1 MNQFELSNKVA
12 IVTGGGGTSHGI
24 GAAVAIT
31 LAKAGARVVVVGRNR
46 NSLDKVVKMIKG
58 MGRDAVSI
66 VADVTDPS
74 QVDRLILQASDVFGS
89 IDILVNNAGEISFG
103 NPEDL
108 SYQEWCDCMSLNLN
122 GTFLCSV
129 AASRE
134 MIKQGGG
141 KIVNIGS
148 SSGIKGE
155 ENAAHFAASKAAV
168 INLTRS
174 LAISWSVHNINVNCV
189 SPGSI
194 EVPEQGVPGMPE
206 EEKNRRQQLQSAEVN
221 SLALPGKPQDIAN
234 AVVFFASPGSDIMT
248 GENLVVRG
256 SEWASAYA

>member
-1 MNQFELSNKVA
+1 
-12 IVTGGGGTSHGI
+12 
-24 GAAVAIT
+24 
-31 LAKAGARVVVVGRNR
+31 
-46 NSLDKVVKMIKG
+46 
-58 MGRDAVSI
+58 MGSEMCIRDR
-66 VADVTDPS
+66 D
-74 QVDRLILQASDVFGS
+74 
-89 IDILVNNAGEISFG
+89 
-103 NPEDL
+103 
-108 SYQEWCDCMSLNLN
+108 YQEWCDCMSLNLN
-122 GTFLCSV
+122 GTYLCSV
-129 AASRE
+129 GVSRE

-155 ENAAHFAASKAAV
+155 EHAAHFAASKAAV

-206 EEKNRRQQLQSAEVN
+206 EECIKRQQLQSADLN

-234 AVVFFASPGSDIMT
+234 AVVFFASSGSDIMT

>member
-1 MNQFELSNKVA
+1 MLFIRLWQ
-12 IVTGGGGTSHGI
+12 
-24 GAAVAIT
+24 
-31 LAKAGARVVVVGRNR
+31 GRKFQER
-46 NSLDKVVKMIKG
+46 YFLG
-58 MGRDAVSI
+58 YHFG
-66 VADVTDPS
+66 
-74 QVDRLILQASDVFGS
+74 DVFGS

-174 LAISWSVHNINVNCV
+174 LAISWSVHNINVN
-189 SPGSI
+189 
-194 EVPEQGVPGMPE
+194 
-206 EEKNRRQQLQSAEVN
+206 
-221 SLALPGKPQDIAN
+221 
-234 AVVFFASPGSDIMT
+234 
-248 GENLVVRG
+248 
-256 SEWASAYA
+256 

>member
-1 MNQFELSNKVA
+1 MSQFELSNKVA
-12 IVTGGGGTSHGI
+12 IVTGGGGTSHGVGSSI
-24 GAAVAIT
+24 ALT

-46 NSLDKVVKMIKG
+46 NSLDKVVNAIND
-58 MGRDAVSI
+58 MGGDAVPI
-66 VADVTDPS
+66 VADVTDPP
-74 QVDRLILQASDVFGS
+74 QVDELILQALDVFGR
-89 IDILVNNAGEISFG
+89 IDILVNNAGKISFG

-108 SYQEWCDCMSLNLN
+108 DYQEWCDCMSLNLN
-122 GTFLCSV
+122 GTYLCSV
-129 AASRE
+129 GVSRE

-155 ENAAHFAASKAAV
+155 EYAAHFAASKAAV

-206 EEKNRRQQLQSAEVN
+206 EECIKRQQLQSADLN

-234 AVVFFASPGSDIMT
+234 AVVFFASSGSDIMT